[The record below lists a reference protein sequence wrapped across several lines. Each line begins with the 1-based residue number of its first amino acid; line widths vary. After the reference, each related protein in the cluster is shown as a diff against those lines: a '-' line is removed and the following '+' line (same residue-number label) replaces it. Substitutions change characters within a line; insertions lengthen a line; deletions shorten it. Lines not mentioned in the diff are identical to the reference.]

1 MSKKIRYRGHG
12 RYERRLSAL
21 DRLNTTLENGVNY
34 KGKDLTDKQKKRIEK
49 EIQVLKNRT
58 TY

>member
-12 RYERRLSAL
+12 RFERRLSAL
-21 DRLNTTLENGVNY
+21 DRLNTTLENGLNY